1 MCVVEYKPSTERRTP
16 FSLLLMLAL
25 RDQVVKK
32 NLEKKNVQ
40 LTEDEQMKDE

>member
-1 MCVVEYKPSTERRTP
+1 
-16 FSLLLMLAL
+16 MLAL